1 MRKREVCIK
10 PESKNSVWHYKLVC
24 VVLRFGSVR
33 SSFLRKCEK
42 VYQTFVECVDMCV
55 LFVLLCQI
63 IALHIPKILFGNK
76 SPNFAISV
84 VISEK

>member
-10 PESKNSVWHYKLVC
+10 PESKNRLAYKLVC

-42 VYQTFVECVDMCV
+42 ECQTFVDCVDMCV